1 MEKFDI
7 DYSLKNIPISS
18 NESYLI
24 KLIKNIESVGKR
36 MGWTASFF
44 SQEKHKSD
52 IRREDLRF
60 KSKNTLPQCK
70 HMEAFKKKFLDVIPN
85 IKLRSVKNTFQKE
98 LKEDIPK
105 IKQSRNAFVFA
116 DKTSNINEMPEQQNK
131 KLLHDKATKTYEKA
145 PTKLVT
151 SINVEAKNWMTTL
164 SV

>member
-44 SQEKHKSD
+44 PQEKHKSD
-52 IRREDLRF
+52 IWREDLRF

-70 HMEAFKKKFLDVIPN
+70 HMEAFKKKCLDVIPN

-105 IKQSRNAFVFA
+105 IKQSRNALSLQTKQVISMKCPNN
-116 DKTSNINEMPEQQNK
+116 KTKNFFMTKPQKHMK
-131 KLLHDKATKTYEKA
+131 KHQL
-145 PTKLVT
+145 
-151 SINVEAKNWMTTL
+151 N
-164 SV
+164 